1 MTNMEA
7 LKAIFVALGGS
18 EGDTASFKKLS
29 DALEGISENVSGGG
43 GGGGGGE
50 TGTFKLTWDYGDQ
63 DTPETS
69 IETCEDIVDAM
80 LAGKIVIN
88 TFNPQYYD
96 PDSPQQLYFTNI
108 ITAWMYDEEEQEYL
122 FFQNFSSVDD
132 MPQYHATTLSDHLTV
147 FS

>member
-1 MTNMEA
+1 MTNVEA
-7 LKAIFVALGGS
+7 LKAVYIAIGGS
-18 EGDTASFKKLS
+18 AADVADAKTTA
-29 DALEGISENVSGGG
+29 AVIEAISTIAS

-50 TGTFKLTWDYGDQ
+50 TGTFKLTWDYGDP

-80 LAGKIVIN
+80 LAGKIVID

-96 PDSPQQLYFTNI
+96 PDSPQQLYNTNI
-108 ITAWMYDEEEQEYL
+108 ITAWMYDEEEQEYI
-122 FFQNFSSVDD
+122 FFKNFADVDD
-132 MPQYHATTLSDHLTV
+132 MPQYHAETLSDHLTV